1 MILLTIINPSQ
12 AAHSGLAS
20 AARRLRQGLACLLAL
35 TATGPCP
42 AGPGAGWLTS
52 GEWSGYAGSEARYFR
67 SDPLDPR
74 QHDGTNLSLMAEP
87 EYYSE
92 SDDRTQSLTF
102 TPFYRWDENDSKR
115 THFDVRELVWQ
126 HVGEDWELRTG
137 ISKVFWGV
145 AESQHLV
152 DIINQ
157 TDLVE
162 NIDEEDKLGQ
172 PMINLAL
179 IRDWGTVNLFVL
191 PWFRERTFPG
201 RKGRLRT
208 TPRVDT
214 SNPIYDS
221 SREKKHVDLAA
232 RWSHYIGDWDFGLA
246 HFRGT
251 SRDPLLVPAISKSGE
266 PVLLPRYDII
276 NQTSIDVQA
285 TKGDWLWKLEALRR
299 TGQDDGFYAAVGGFE
314 YTWVGAFDSSADLGF
329 IGEYHYDD
337 RDELAPTPFEDDSMV
352 GLRFTMNDAQSTEML
367 LGIIRDND
375 GDAVTYNLEA
385 SRRLGDSWLLEV
397 ESRLFTEISRD
408 DPLRGFRDDDYLQVS
423 LSRHF

>member
-1 MILLTIINPSQ
+1 MPSHQ
-12 AAHSGLAS
+12 ATHSGRAGIP
-20 AARRLRQGLACLLAL
+20 RRLLQGLACLLAL
-35 TATGPCP
+35 TGTGAVTAAAATG
-42 AGPGAGWLTS
+42 WLQA
-52 GEWSGYAGSEARYFR
+52 GEWSGYAGAELRYFP

-74 QHDGTNLSLMAEP
+74 QHEGSNLSFMAEP

-92 SDDRTQSLTF
+92 TEDRSQSLTF
-102 TPFYRWDENDSKR
+102 TPYYRWDENDSKR

-126 HVGEDWELRTG
+126 YVGDDWELRTG

-145 AESQHLV
+145 AESRHLV

-191 PWFRERTFPG
+191 PYFRERTFPG
-201 RKGRLRT
+201 KKGRLRT
-208 TPRVDT
+208 TPRIDT
-214 SNPIYDS
+214 SNPIYDH
-221 SREKKHVDLAA
+221 SREKQHIDLAA

-251 SRDPLLVPAISKSGE
+251 TREPLLIPAVSKSGE

-276 NQTSIDVQA
+276 NQTSLDVQA
-285 TKGDWLWKLEALRR
+285 TKGDWLWKLEAIRR
-299 TGQDDGFYAAVGGFE
+299 TGQDDTFNAMVGGFE

-329 IGEYHYDD
+329 IAEYHHDD
-337 RDELAPTPFEDDSMV
+337 RDELAPTPFEDDTMV
-352 GLRFTMNDAQSTEML
+352 GLRLTMNDAQSTEVL
-367 LGIIRDND
+367 FGIIRDND

-385 SRRLGDSWLLEV
+385 SRRLGESWLLEV
-397 ESRLFTEISRD
+397 ESRLFTEIARD
-408 DPLRGFRDDDYLQVS
+408 DPLRGFRDDDYLQLS
-423 LSRHF
+423 LTRHF